1 MEEEFRNS
9 AETLQ
14 KRYNELQEENK
25 KISEEVEREFRM
37 KTKGIQQRLDDHK
50 KEIEDT
56 IKQITPDVQDVS
68 KFC

>member
-1 MEEEFRNS
+1 MEEKFRNS

-25 KISEEVEREFRM
+25 KIREGVEREFRM
-37 KTKGIQQRLDDHK
+37 KTKGIQQRPDDHK

-56 IKQITPDVQDVS
+56 VKQITPDVQDVS
-68 KFC
+68 TFC